1 MPGRDVAGF
10 EQEIDRRRMAAPAL
24 RIVAEGLGIPA
35 AFRMP
40 LHAERRDDRG
50 GIHACVHRAQKSS
63 LRLRISANTSTS
75 AAFSM
80 PRFLRIT
87 GSCQRRNG
95 LVDSSSADRGGQR
108 RLAVG
113 AQPVDLGG
121 ALLQRRIGGVDGQ
134 RKAGIGLRVF
144 VAAIDLGLERQ
155 RRQLLQRFEHHRRL
169 AFEQPAAAQRKQR
182 VGGKKRCPNPER
194 R

>member
-10 EQEIDRRRMAAPAL
+10 EQEIDRRRMAARRLAGLSRKVSAYQPPSGCRCMPSVAMIAAASSCRHRL
-24 RIVAEGLGIPA
+24 RNT
-35 AFRMP
+35 
-40 LHAERRDDRG
+40 
-50 GIHACVHRAQKSS
+50 S

-75 AAFSM
+75 SAFSM

-95 LVDSSSADRGGQR
+95 LVDSSSADRRRQR

-121 ALLQRRIGGVDGQ
+121 ALLQRRIGRVDGQ
-134 RKAGIGLRVF
+134 REAGIGLRVF
-144 VAAIDLGLERQ
+144 MAAIDLRS
-155 RRQLLQRFEHHRRL
+155 RAAAPPASSAIRTS
-169 AFEQPAAAQRKQR
+169 PAACIRAAGRSPAQTACRR
-182 VGGKKRCPNPER
+182 RTATPEVGKR
-194 R
+194 